1 MMTKTLRRLA
11 LGILMGAFAVGGGSG
26 CGVDKMPGA
35 ATGSGG
41 SGSGGAAGA
50 AAAGGG
56 TTGQSQTTG
65 LQFNG
70 AITFVRVAR

>member
-1 MMTKTLRRLA
+1 MTKTIGRLV
-11 LGILMGAFAVGGGSG
+11 LGAVLAVLAGGGGSG
-26 CGVDKMPGA
+26 CGTDKVPGL

-41 SGSGGAAGA
+41 SGTGGAGPTAGSGGAPGVA
-50 AAAGGG
+50 ATA
-56 TTGQSQTTG
+56 G